1 MKEILKFKL
10 LIKNNFTEIFLI
22 ILLLLISSII
32 RLDDLG
38 FSHFYGDETK
48 TIFIRKDQ
56 SIFDFLFDQRKVP
69 IQFLGVWVMEKITGG
84 YDEFWLRFP
93 FAISGI
99 LLVMCFYLFL
109 RQVLQFSYLS
119 TFFSSLLLTLNG
131 IQIAFSRTAQYQMF
145 YLLFGFISL
154 ILLDQA
160 LKQTRKKYFQM
171 YLGLSSVFLGL
182 SFLSHYDAI
191 FFLIP
196 IFLLFSKR
204 KSQIVVTLGAVIV
217 SSIYYIPYF
226 HSGFF
231 QSNTFGYLLKR
242 TTGNEYISNY
252 SLYTFLIY
260 NPGYLYLILLA
271 VLSIIG
277 FYLIR
282 KKELFQTLLV
292 WFIVPFVIF
301 EFVIQNPGTHTHNYL
316 IPLFIASGI
325 AFQRFGWFL
334 RSTLIGV
341 LGVVLL
347 IQFYVFLPRFN
358 DGYPFQNGNL
368 GGFEMKTIDTRY
380 HVPIYGFV
388 YERGWKEIAE
398 IMKQEKRVPNF
409 STNDNKVVSEFY
421 LHGYFYQEF
430 YKDKLPFYYV
440 YIKNP
445 QTQKFLN
452 ETLEYPGFYERI
464 DEGKN
469 PNFEIYKLKQ

>member
-1 MKEILKFKL
+1 
-10 LIKNNFTEIFLI
+10 
-22 ILLLLISSII
+22 
-32 RLDDLG
+32 
-38 FSHFYGDETK
+38 
-48 TIFIRKDQ
+48 
-56 SIFDFLFDQRKVP
+56 
-69 IQFLGVWVMEKITGG
+69 
-84 YDEFWLRFP
+84 
-93 FAISGI
+93 
-99 LLVMCFYLFL
+99 
-109 RQVLQFSYLS
+109 
-119 TFFSSLLLTLNG
+119 
-131 IQIAFSRTAQYQMF
+131 
-145 YLLFGFISL
+145 
-154 ILLDQA
+154 
-160 LKQTRKKYFQM
+160 
-171 YLGLSSVFLGL
+171 
-182 SFLSHYDAI
+182 
-191 FFLIP
+191 
-196 IFLLFSKR
+196 
-204 KSQIVVTLGAVIV
+204 
-217 SSIYYIPYF
+217 
-226 HSGFF
+226 
-231 QSNTFGYLLKR
+231 
-242 TTGNEYISNY
+242 
-252 SLYTFLIY
+252 LIY

-368 GGFEMKTIDTRY
+368 AGFEMKTIDTRY

-452 ETLEYPGFYERI
+452 ETFDTADKLAEQGEKMLRENYFHNTAAKERRRSVLSLVGYLRETRNSVANLLRLRYLI
-464 DEGKN
+464 G
-469 PNFEIYKLKQ
+469 